1 MCARQLRRITT
12 ERGGELP
19 ASAGGRVRG
28 GGDID
33 QVFAGKGNDFIE
45 VIDGD
50 PLDEVDCGPGKDEVK
65 ADPGDT
71 VAANCEKV
79 S

>member
-1 MCARQLRRITT
+1 MT
-12 ERGGELP
+12 
-19 ASAGGRVRG
+19 SHG

-33 QVFAGKGNDFIE
+33 QVFGGKGNDHIE
-45 VIDGD
+45 VQDGD
-50 PLDEVDCGPGKDEVK
+50 ALDEVDCGPGKDEVF